1 MPEPKSDAEESGA
14 GGAASGGGDEAQHA
28 VRAAAP
34 PANGVV
40 VPAFNEAS
48 IEQALLDAHGD
59 LFIASQLLGHVT
71 VLKLDRAIRASDRLQ
86 NVFLEIK
93 AVVALPEYDRL
104 SQAQLE
110 KEIARRMTMYRT
122 DALESLHQLATM
134 DTTDNS
140 AMAQVKLAAAA
151 RLSGPLGDTAGSS
164 DIERTLREL
173 NEQYHLH
180 APRIKVTRTTI
191 EVSGGERVIE
201 GEASES
207 LPRT

>member
-1 MPEPKSDAEESGA
+1 MTDALPT
-14 GGAASGGGDEAQHA
+14 
-28 VRAAAP
+28 AP
-34 PANGVV
+34 I

-151 RLSGPLGDTAGSS
+151 RLSGPLGDTAGAS

-191 EVSGGERVIE
+191 EVGGGERVIE